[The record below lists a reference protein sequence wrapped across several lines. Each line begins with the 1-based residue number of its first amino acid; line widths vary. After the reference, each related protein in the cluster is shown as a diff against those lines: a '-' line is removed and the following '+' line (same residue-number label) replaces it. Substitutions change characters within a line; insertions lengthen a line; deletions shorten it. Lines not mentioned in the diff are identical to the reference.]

1 MIKPVKKTKK
11 VKDSLNN
18 IEENSYTA
26 KDIYVLEGLDPVRK
40 RPGMYIGSTG
50 PEGLH
55 HLIWECVDNSI
66 DEAMG
71 GYAKN
76 IKVQILKENKVAVT
90 DDGRGIPVDIHKK
103 TKKSALETV
112 MCTLHAGGKFG
123 GKSYKVA
130 GGLHGVGIS
139 VVNALSEYL
148 QAEIC
153 RDGML
158 YSQEY
163 NRGKPKTKL
172 KKIGK
177 CEKSGTKIIFEPDPE
192 IFKEIKFDTKKI
204 LDHLRQQAYLTSGT
218 TIKFEDNRES
228 ALLPSYTFYF
238 ESGIITLVQYLART
252 AHCLTNNIF
261 YVKQEKEGILVEVA
275 LLYTDDSEST
285 EKAFANNIHTPEG
298 GMHLTGFRSA
308 LTRTLNDYAKEQ
320 GIFKNGDIGFSG
332 EDTREGLVTVVSVKL
347 REPQFE
353 GQTKAKLGNP
363 EARTAVEQ
371 VVGENFKEFL
381 EANKEDAKRILE
393 KSLLSARARQ
403 AAKKA
408 RENILRKGVLEGM
421 TLPGK
426 LADCISKN
434 AEESELFIVEGD
446 SAGGCWS
453 GDTEIALTDGRNLS
467 FKALI
472 KEYKQGKKNFCYTIQ
487 NNGHIG
493 IASILDPRMTKKNT
507 KVIKIILDNGEE
519 LICTPDHRFRLVDG
533 SYISAIQLTPQH
545 SIAPL
550 YREVS
555 KRQGKYGLDGYEMVF
570 DPKARKWMY
579 THILADIFNLENGI
593 YSVSDGKHRHHLD
606 FNKLN
611 NNPINIQRFSYKQHM
626 NLHYDYIEHTLRR
639 PDVIEKARQ
648 AHKSIEYRE
657 KIRKIM
663 STPEMKK
670 MLSKRAKK
678 QWQNE
683 EYKNYMAQKFLEFYN
698 NNAEY
703 RAKSKKILD
712 QSQKR
717 YWADWQNREK
727 QSKRT
732 KEYFE
737 NHPDKKKEY
746 SELAKKQWD
755 NLNLRNWRSEMTK
768 KQWTDEFRKKR
779 IISYNKT
786 YLRRCIEVLY
796 EIYQKENKIN
806 KDSYNLIRKNT
817 NDKTLIR
824 YNTICQRFFAGD
836 EKKLHE
842 AVVNYNHRIK
852 SIILLQEKIDVY
864 DIEVP
869 GTHNFALSSG
879 IFVHNSSKMGR
890 NRNTQAILP
899 LKGKIL
905 NVEKSRFDRMMASEE
920 IKALIV
926 ALGTAISEDFNIDK
940 LRYHKIVIMTDA
952 DSVAYDTPIFV
963 FDKQQQRLKLVKT
976 GEFIENQCQDTER
989 YQVFA
994 CDLDK
999 KTFSLRDIEKTIRHP
1014 LRGSLYEIKTRYGYK
1029 MKITSCHNVFV
1040 YRYGNFITV
1049 PTTKLKIGDR
1059 IVFPASMSRL
1069 NQKIKIDISPLL
1081 KHSEEAKNIQ
1091 IKVLASKMK
1100 FIPNDA
1106 WIDISSK
1113 YWQKLQLRR
1122 QGKGISR
1129 KRLGVAIGVYTT
1141 VLEQWELKIDNVMPR
1156 YKIFKEYLTGLNLEE
1171 KKVLKNAS
1179 AYIPLSSCLET
1190 SDAIEY
1196 YFKNHTRK
1204 LKVAFDLNEDFAYLL
1219 GFYIGDGCFAS
1230 QKKNPNRF
1238 ILSLGRDKKLY
1249 SPELIKAIDNV
1260 LGAKAFIDKR
1270 NDNNNQLVFHS
1281 YEFKLILQSLGL
1293 LGKKSYEKFVPEEI
1307 FSVNPKIQQAFL
1319 RGYLESDGSIVVK
1332 SCKEKLD
1339 VKLTFT
1345 TASENLSDG
1354 IVLLFRQLGI
1364 FPESTMRFSKD
1375 HLRKDGVM
1383 IRSNYPG
1390 RLISVKGISQL
1401 ERLKDVWKNHKR
1413 SKALENYLVKADR
1426 RRSSYKKI
1434 RIGDSVL
1441 LPITS
1446 IKKIKTEIPFVYDFA
1461 VKKDE
1466 NFVAGTGGFLLHNTD
1481 GAHIRSLLL
1490 TLFFRYFRPIIE
1502 AGYLYIAQPPLYRI
1516 QKGKEFHYAYT
1527 EAEKQKV
1534 LEKIQGKVEEKKGKL
1549 SKSKVR
1555 KLKLVEEGKDEAI
1568 LAVEKE
1574 ELSDG
1579 SNEEL
1584 MKGISI
1590 QRYKGLGEMNPDQ
1603 LWDTTMDP
1611 EKRVLKQVTI
1621 EDAEEADRLFDILMG
1636 KEVLP
1641 RKKFIQAYA
1650 QKVRNLDI

>member
-1 MIKPVKKTKK
+1 M
-11 VKDSLNN
+11 
-18 IEENSYTA
+18 EENSYSA
-26 KDIYVLEGLDPVRK
+26 KDIYVLEGLEPVRR

-50 PEGLH
+50 VDGLH
-55 HLIWECVDNSI
+55 HLIWEVVDNCI

-76 IKVQILKENKVAVT
+76 INVEILKENRVAIT

-139 VVNALSEYL
+139 VVNALSTYL

-153 RDGML
+153 RDGIL

-163 NRGKPKTKL
+163 KKGKPTTKL

-177 CEKSGTKIIFEPDPE
+177 CDKPGTKIIFEPDPE

-218 TIKFEDNRES
+218 TIKFKDYRNG
-228 ALLPSYTFYF
+228 AIIPSYTFYF
-238 ESGIITLVQYLART
+238 ESGIITLVKYLARNT
-252 AHCLTNNIF
+252 HYLTNNVF
-261 YVKQEKEGILVEVA
+261 YTKQEKEGILVEVA

-320 GIFKNGDIGFSG
+320 GIFKNGDIGFAG
-332 EDTREGLVTVVSVKL
+332 EDTREGLVAVISVKL

-371 VVGENFKEFL
+371 VIGENFREFL
-381 EANKEDAKRILE
+381 EINKEDAKKILE

-446 SAGGCWS
+446 SAGG
-453 GDTEIALTDGRNLS
+453 
-467 FKALI
+467 
-472 KEYKQGKKNFCYTIQ
+472 
-487 NNGHIG
+487 
-493 IASILDPRMTKKNT
+493 
-507 KVIKIILDNGEE
+507 
-519 LICTPDHRFRLVDG
+519 
-533 SYISAIQLTPQH
+533 
-545 SIAPL
+545 
-550 YREVS
+550 
-555 KRQGKYGLDGYEMVF
+555 
-570 DPKARKWMY
+570 
-579 THILADIFNLENGI
+579 
-593 YSVSDGKHRHHLD
+593 
-606 FNKLN
+606 
-611 NNPINIQRFSYKQHM
+611 
-626 NLHYDYIEHTLRR
+626 
-639 PDVIEKARQ
+639 
-648 AHKSIEYRE
+648 
-657 KIRKIM
+657 
-663 STPEMKK
+663 
-670 MLSKRAKK
+670 
-678 QWQNE
+678 
-683 EYKNYMAQKFLEFYN
+683 
-698 NNAEY
+698 
-703 RAKSKKILD
+703 
-712 QSQKR
+712 
-717 YWADWQNREK
+717 
-727 QSKRT
+727 
-732 KEYFE
+732 
-737 NHPDKKKEY
+737 
-746 SELAKKQWD
+746 
-755 NLNLRNWRSEMTK
+755 
-768 KQWTDEFRKKR
+768 
-779 IISYNKT
+779 
-786 YLRRCIEVLY
+786 
-796 EIYQKENKIN
+796 
-806 KDSYNLIRKNT
+806 
-817 NDKTLIR
+817 
-824 YNTICQRFFAGD
+824 
-836 EKKLHE
+836 
-842 AVVNYNHRIK
+842 
-852 SIILLQEKIDVY
+852 
-864 DIEVP
+864 
-869 GTHNFALSSG
+869 
-879 IFVHNSSKMGR
+879 SSKMGR

-905 NVEKSRFDRMMASEE
+905 NVEKSRFDRMMTSDE

-940 LRYHKIVIMTDA
+940 LRYHKIIIMTDA
-952 DSVAYDTPIFV
+952 DSVAYDTPIFI
-963 FDKQQQRLKLVKT
+963 FDKQQQRLKLVKA

-994 CDLDK
+994 CDIDN

-1040 YRYGNFITV
+1040 YRDENFITV
-1049 PTTKLKIGDR
+1049 PTTKLKIGDK
-1059 IVFPASMSRL
+1059 IVFPTSMPQL
-1069 NQKIKIDISPLL
+1069 NQKIKIDIIPLL
-1081 KHSEEAKNIQ
+1081 KHSEEAKNVQ
-1091 IKVLASKMK
+1091 VKVLASEMK
-1100 FIPNDA
+1100 CIPGDA
-1106 WIDISSK
+1106 WIDFDSK
-1113 YWQKLQLRR
+1113 YWRKLQLKRER
-1122 QGKGISR
+1122 KGVSR
-1129 KRLGVAIGVYTT
+1129 KILGATIGVYTT

-1156 YKIFKEYLTGLNLEE
+1156 YRVFKKYLSELNLEE
-1171 KKVLKNAS
+1171 KKVLANAS
-1179 AYIPLSSCLET
+1179 AYIPLSSFSED
-1190 SDAIEY
+1190 SDAVEY

-1204 LKVAFDLNEDFAYLL
+1204 LKVVFDINEDFAYLL
-1219 GFYIGDGCFAS
+1219 GFYIGDGSFAF

-1238 ILSLGRDKKLY
+1238 VISLGRDKKLY
-1249 SPELIKAIDNV
+1249 SPQLIKAINNV
-1260 LGAKAFIDKR
+1260 LGAKAFIDKK
-1270 NDNNNQLVFHS
+1270 NDNNNELVFHS
-1281 YEFKLILQSLGL
+1281 YEFKLILRSLGL
-1293 LGKKSYEKFVPEEI
+1293 LGKKSYDKFVPEEI
-1307 FSVNPKIQQAFL
+1307 FSVDAKIQQAFL

-1332 SCKEKLD
+1332 SCKKKLD

-1345 TASENLSDG
+1345 TTSKDLLDG
-1354 IVLLFRQLGI
+1354 VILLFRQLGV
-1364 FPESTMRFSKD
+1364 FPESTVRFSKD
-1375 HLRKDGVM
+1375 HPRKDGVM
-1383 IRSNYPG
+1383 IKSNYPG
-1390 RLISVKGISQL
+1390 YLVSVRGISQL
-1401 ERLKDVWKNHKR
+1401 EKLKDVWKNHKK
-1413 SKALENYLVKADR
+1413 SKALKDYLIKADR

-1434 RIGDSVL
+1434 YTGDSAL

-1446 IKKIKTEIPFVYDFA
+1446 IKKIKAETPFVYDFA

-1481 GAHIRSLLL
+1481 GAHITSLLL

-1527 EAEKQKV
+1527 ETEKQKV
-1534 LEKIQGKVEEKKGKL
+1534 LERIQDVVEEKKEKS

-1555 KLKLVEEGKDEAI
+1555 KLKLVEEGKSEAV
-1568 LAVEKE
+1568 LAVEKDE
-1574 ELSDG
+1574 SSKD
-1579 SNEEL
+1579 SHDKL

-1650 QKVRNLDI
+1650 KKVRNLDI